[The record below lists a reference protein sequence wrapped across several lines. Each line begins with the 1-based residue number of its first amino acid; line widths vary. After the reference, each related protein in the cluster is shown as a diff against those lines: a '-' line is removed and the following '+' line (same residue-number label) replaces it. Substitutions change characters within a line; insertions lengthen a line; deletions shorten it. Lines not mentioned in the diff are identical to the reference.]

1 MIKIFKR
8 VERIGRLIVE
18 RIICRVRKV
27 FIISYIYVVFIM
39 KNILKVQVFGFY
51 LMINDICN
59 LYVYFLC
66 YSIEGR
72 YIYKL
77 QILFVFQF

>member
-1 MIKIFKR
+1 MVKIFKR

-39 KNILKVQVFGFY
+39 KNILKV
-51 LMINDICN
+51 
-59 LYVYFLC
+59 
-66 YSIEGR
+66 
-72 YIYKL
+72 
-77 QILFVFQF
+77 